1 MHIGFVA
8 PLPPTRSGVATY
20 ADQQLRLLCRKHQ
33 VTAYLDAPDSYID
46 PPHCELLGLDRLADT
61 QADVVLYHLGNSLG
75 NLPQVSAAMT
85 GPPGVIELHDG
96 SLHHLFEAI
105 SLGLDDSQKYC
116 DVLADVYGEAGAE
129 LAQARTQG
137 SRGSVELALFDL
149 LSPVLSRHRR
159 VIAHSKWAQLQVA
172 RRAPRVESVVVP
184 LPAPESHRALP
195 RGRLGLS
202 GSDLLIGHAGF
213 VTEAKRPDVMVD
225 VVRRVRMVEP
235 DTKLVLLG
243 ADRSEGLLS
252 AAIHEAGMS
261 DAVICTGYLSTDELH
276 GYLATMDVAIALR
289 SPHVGESSGPVAA
302 AFAAGVPVVTQA
314 IGAWAEL
321 PEAATLFAPITDDE
335 TQSIADAVTSL
346 LANPARRAR
355 MGAAARKVA
364 TGEWSARRC
373 ANLVVDALEHFPQVP
388 LEQPAWLPDT
398 VNPRTVIA
406 VETPKVARELSAA
419 GAAVSELRQDEL
431 ISSPVGAASL
441 VLWGSKNATMGS
453 LANANRCLEGLGKLL
468 WLDPPKL
475 AAEALNTAGFSD
487 IRVPPQAETGSPML
501 VATKTHLPVSRS

>member
-20 ADQQLRLLCRKHQ
+20 ADQQLRLLCEKHQ
-33 VTAYLDAPDSYID
+33 VTVYLDAPDSYLD
-46 PPHCELLGLDRLADT
+46 PPDCELLSLDRLADT

-85 GPPGVIELHDG
+85 GPPGVVELHDG

-105 SLGLDDSQKYC
+105 SLGLDDSQSYY
-116 DVLADVYGEAGAE
+116 DVLTDVYGEAGAR
-129 LAQARTQG
+129 LAQARTHG

-149 LSPVLSRHRR
+149 LSPVLSRHQRI
-159 VIAHSKWAQLQVA
+159 IAHSKWAQLQVA

-184 LPAPESHRALP
+184 LPAPDAHRALP

-202 GSDLLIGHAGF
+202 GSDLLIAHAGF
-213 VTEAKRPDVMVD
+213 VTEAKRPAVMVD

-235 DTKLVLLG
+235 DAKLVLLG
-243 ADRSEGLLS
+243 ADRSDGLLS
-252 AAIHEAGMS
+252 AAIHEAGVS

-276 GYLATMDVAIALR
+276 GYLAAMDVAIALR

-314 IGAWAEL
+314 IGAWSEL
-321 PEAATLFAPITDDE
+321 SPAATLFAPITDDE
-335 TQSIADAVTSL
+335 TQSIADTVVSL
-346 LANPARRAR
+346 LSNPARRAR

-364 TGEWSARRC
+364 TGEWSAIRC
-373 ANLVVDALEHFPQVP
+373 AKLVVDALGQLPQSP
-388 LEQPAWLPDT
+388 LELPAWLPDT
-398 VNPRTVIA
+398 VNPRAVIA
-406 VETPKVARELSAA
+406 VETPKVAEELTAA
-419 GAAVSELRQDEL
+419 GIAVSEKCQDEL
-431 ISSPVGAASL
+431 ISSPVGETSL

-453 LANANRCLEGLGKLL
+453 LTYANRCLEGLGKLL

-475 AAEALNTAGFSD
+475 AAEALNTAGFSS
-487 IRVPPQAETGSPML
+487 INVPPVTGTDKPLL
-501 VATKTHLPVSRS
+501 VATKTRLPVSRS